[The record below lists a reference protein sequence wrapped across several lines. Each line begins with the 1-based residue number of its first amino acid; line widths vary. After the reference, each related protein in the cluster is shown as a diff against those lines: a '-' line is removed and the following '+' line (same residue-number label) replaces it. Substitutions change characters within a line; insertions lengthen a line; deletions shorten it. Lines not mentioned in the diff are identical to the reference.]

1 MTRSFGSTQVT
12 SESFIEAQR
21 LITEGL
27 EQGDPSTATAGVLRF
42 TELASTGCARS
53 SRTPV
58 VGSEPSRRSPRGAST
73 TAAIDRVPGRAV
85 AWRHDIED

>member
-42 TELASTGCARS
+42 TELAKHRVREILAHTG
-53 SRTPV
+53 
-58 VGSEPSRRSPRGAST
+58 
-73 TAAIDRVPGRAV
+73 GRL
-85 AWRHDIED
+85 